1 MIVLGLTGSIGMG
14 KSTAARMLAGMGAPI
29 CDSDA
34 MVHQLLA
41 RGGAA
46 VAAIDK
52 VFPGVVENGAVNRQ
66 KLGARVFG
74 DPAALRLL
82 EGIIHPRLRHQQNRF
97 LLNAAR
103 RRVPVV
109 VLDVPLL
116 FETGG
121 QKRVDRTVVVAAQP
135 SVQRSRVMAR
145 PGMTAEKFAGI
156 LSRQMPDVR
165 KRQLADFVVPTG
177 AGAARVRSGGQPA
190 GAGDGGGLLTDDV
203 RAHAALAAGP
213 GPGRRAL
220 GAADLDGR
228 GGS

>member
-14 KSTAARMLAGMGAPI
+14 KSTAARMLAGMGVPI

-46 VAAIDK
+46 VSAVAEA
-52 VFPGVVENGAVNRQ
+52 FPGVVENGAVNRQ

-74 DPAALRLL
+74 DTAALKQL
-82 EGIIHPRLRHQQNRF
+82 EAIVHPRLRQQQNRF

-121 QKRVDRTVVVAAQP
+121 QRRVDKTVVVSAPLAI
-135 SVQRSRVMAR
+135 QRARVMAR
-145 PGMTAEKFAGI
+145 PGMTTEKFAGI
-156 LSRQMPDVR
+156 LARQMPDVR
-165 KRQLADFVVPTG
+165 KRRLADFVVPTG
-177 AGAARVRSGGQPA
+177 AGR
-190 GAGDGGGLLTDDV
+190 LTSLK
-203 RAHAALAAGP
+203 ALRKIISKVKRL
-213 GPGRRAL
+213 PGRQWPSPGYRPGQVSDHA
-220 GAADLDGR
+220 
-228 GGS
+228 